1 MRGERGR
8 SAALR
13 ALARVAVA
21 SCLLWV
27 RPARAPAQTTS
38 PTSPPAST
46 ALLPRLIEP
55 DSLATLLTS
64 DTPLVL
70 DLRAV
75 WTDYMQNH
83 LPGAEWAHNETFRA
97 ALGGLPFQLF
107 GEEDYRRLFQRLGVD
122 PGRPVVIYSP
132 GQESDVYATYVA
144 WLLAGFGH
152 AQTYVL
158 DGGYARWELEGRPMS
173 RTYPRPPPAR
183 PMPGPFAPDT
193 ASLVDVLAAT
203 TGHGALLVD
212 ARNPQQYAG
221 TAGSQRRRGHI
232 PGAINHPWQND
243 LETRDL
249 ALVWKR
255 PEDLRAGYVS
265 QGITPDRDIIAYCN
279 TDTEVSHVWF
289 ALRAVLGYP
298 RVRIYVGS
306 WSQWAERD
314 DLPVE

>member
-1 MRGERGR
+1 MCGSSSVWTA
-8 SAALR
+8 SA
-13 ALARVAVA
+13 VG
-21 SCLLWV
+21 
-27 RPARAPAQTTS
+27 QTTS
-38 PTSPPAST
+38 PTSPTSPASS
-46 ALLPRLIEP
+46 ASSLPRLIEP
-55 DSLATLLTS
+55 DSLATMMVR

-70 DLRAV
+70 DLRPA

-107 GEEDYRRLFQRLGVD
+107 AEDDYRRLFQRLGVD

-152 AQTYVL
+152 TRTYVL

-173 RTYPRPPPAR
+173 RTFPKPPPAG
-183 PMPGPFAPDT
+183 PMPGPFAPDI
-193 ASLVDVLAAT
+193 ASLADVLAAIAS
-203 TGHGALLVD
+203 HGPLLVD
-212 ARNPQQYAG
+212 ARNPQQFAG

-232 PGAINHPWQND
+232 PGAISHPWQTD
-243 LETRDL
+243 LESRDL
-249 ALVWKR
+249 SLVWKR
-255 PEDLRAGYVS
+255 PEDLRASYVS

-279 TDTEVSHVWF
+279 TDSEASHVWF

>member
-1 MRGERGR
+1 VLLGSAVLAGALMRTGII
-8 SAALR
+8 SAQ
-13 ALARVAVA
+13 
-21 SCLLWV
+21 S
-27 RPARAPAQTTS
+27 TS
-38 PTSPPAST
+38 PTSPTSPSRV
-46 ALLPRLIEP
+46 LPRLIEP
-55 DSLATLLTS
+55 ESLAAMMTS

-70 DLRAV
+70 DLRAA

-83 LPGAEWAHNETFRA
+83 LPGAEWAHMETFRA

-132 GQESDVYATYVA
+132 GQESDVYATYIA
-144 WLLAGFGH
+144 WLLSGFGH
-152 AQTYVL
+152 SKTYVL

-193 ASLVDVLAAT
+193 ASLADVLAAT

-212 ARNPQQYAG
+212 ARNPQQFAG

-232 PGAINHPWQND
+232 PGAINHPWQDD

-255 PEDLRAGYVS
+255 PEDIRAGYVR
-265 QGITPDRDIIAYCN
+265 QGITPDRDIIVYCN

-306 WSQWAERD
+306 WSEWAERD